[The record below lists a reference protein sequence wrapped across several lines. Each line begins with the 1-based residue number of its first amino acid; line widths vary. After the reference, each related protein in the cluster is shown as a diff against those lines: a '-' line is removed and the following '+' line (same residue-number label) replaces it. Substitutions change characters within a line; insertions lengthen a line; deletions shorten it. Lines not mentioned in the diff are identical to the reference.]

1 MPTPKGPIL
10 IVDDD
15 AFVRTLLR
23 EMLADQGHPLREAEN
38 GQEALDLEGPP
49 PRVVLLDLLMP
60 EMSGMEALA
69 LIRSRWPGTPVLVI
83 SSMDSDRLVN
93 EALAAG
99 ASGYI
104 TKPFHPMEIA
114 SAVERALAA

>member
-1 MPTPKGPIL
+1 MSDGPIL

-38 GQEALDLEGPP
+38 GQAALELDGPA
-49 PRVVLLDLLMP
+49 PRVVLLDLFMP

-69 LIRSRWPGTPVLVI
+69 LIRNRWPGTPVLVI
-83 SSMDSDRLVN
+83 SSMDSERLVD

>member
-1 MPTPKGPIL
+1 MSDGPIL

-23 EMLADQGHPLREAEN
+23 EMLASQGHPLREAEN
-38 GQEALDLEGPP
+38 GQQALDLDGPP
-49 PRVVLLDLLMP
+49 PKVVLLDLLMP
-60 EMSGMEALA
+60 KMSGMEALA
-69 LIRSRWPGTPVLVI
+69 RIRDRWPTTRVLVI
-83 SSMDSDRLVN
+83 TAMDSDRLVQ
-93 EALAAG
+93 EALEAG